1 MIRLFSSRP
10 IPPDMRG
17 GVLALGN
24 FDGFHSGHQA
34 VVAAAV
40 EQARAIGGPAIIAT
54 FDPHPVRHFRPD
66 APPFRLT
73 TLDQRQRLFAGAG
86 ADAMLVIEFGAA
98 MAAMPAASFVADLLV
113 AALGVRGVV
122 TGSDFVFGAGRSGNG
137 DMLAAMGADHGFTY
151 TRVAPVVD
159 GDGPISSSRVRD
171 ALRRG
176 DVPTAT
182 RLLTRPFAIE
192 GVVQHGD
199 KVGRTLGYPTANI
212 ALGPYLRPHYGVY
225 AVTGRL
231 DDGRILKGAANIGI
245 RPQFEP
251 PKELLEP
258 TFFDFDG
265 DLYGQTIEVAFH
277 AFLRGEARFDSLD
290 ALKAQMAQD
299 CEAARAVLSAGQ
311 HD

>member
-1 MIRLFSSRP
+1 
-10 IPPDMRG
+10 
-17 GVLALGN
+17 
-24 FDGFHSGHQA
+24 
-34 VVAAAV
+34 
-40 EQARAIGGPAIIAT
+40 
-54 FDPHPVRHFRPD
+54 
-66 APPFRLT
+66 
-73 TLDQRQRLFAGAG
+73 
-86 ADAMLVIEFGAA
+86 
-98 MAAMPAASFVADLLV
+98 
-113 AALGVRGVV
+113 
-122 TGSDFVFGAGRSGNG
+122 
-137 DMLAAMGADHGFTY
+137 HGFAY

-171 ALRRG
+171 ALRCG

-212 ALGPYLRPHYGVY
+212 AIGPYLRPRYGIY

-231 DDGRILKGAANIGI
+231 ADGRVLNGAANIGI
-245 RPQFEP
+245 RPQFDP

-258 TFFDFDG
+258 YFFDFDG

-299 CEAARAVLSAGQ
+299 CEAAHAVLSAGH